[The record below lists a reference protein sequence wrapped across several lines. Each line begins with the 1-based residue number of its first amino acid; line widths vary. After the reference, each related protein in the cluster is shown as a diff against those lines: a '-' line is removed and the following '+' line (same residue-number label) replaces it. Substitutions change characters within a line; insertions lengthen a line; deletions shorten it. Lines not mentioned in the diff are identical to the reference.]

1 MLHVHSETAYLL
13 SKNFETK
20 NPNLTKLGCY
30 RFYLSQGENQFRL
43 KKTYNTITQPR
54 NLHCGQQWYYKDKC
68 NLYDSLTKVKM
79 QPKGKKKYNFLGRV
93 NTVLVFYKY
102 VLLPTTFRPLDPNFS
117 RILDLG
123 RRKNTL
129 SKGTSLVQNFEAW
142 KV

>member
-1 MLHVHSETAYLL
+1 
-13 SKNFETK
+13 
-20 NPNLTKLGCY
+20 
-30 RFYLSQGENQFRL
+30 
-43 KKTYNTITQPR
+43 
-54 NLHCGQQWYYKDKC
+54 
-68 NLYDSLTKVKM
+68 M

-117 RILDLG
+117 RILGLG